1 MSIPY
6 GPSPFTI
13 DEGGNF
19 DDLLWSD
26 VVHSRD
32 ARGYIVDEFP
42 DCAQISNAKLT
53 VSMSHC
59 GLARTCGSQFF
70 INLSDNDFHNFW
82 DTSCPSKR
90 PVFGK
95 VRKSCAGL
103 FTTYGF

>member
-13 DEGGNF
+13 EGGDF
-19 DDLLWSD
+19 DDLLSSD
-26 VVHSRD
+26 VHSRD
-32 ARGYIVDEFP
+32 DRGYIVDEFT
-42 DCAQISNAKLT
+42 DCAQISNVKLT

-59 GLARTCGSQFF
+59 GLAGTCGSQFF

-95 VRKSCAGL
+95 VRKSSADL
-103 FTTYGF
+103 VTTYGF